1 MQILKLL
8 CKDIA
13 GRNMGIPHLTRV
25 VVAAA
30 HRVAHPSRQAILLR
44 DLMQHL
50 NARDI
55 LPACAKVG
63 KPREALRHNRLCAN
77 AALSRR
83 YADAESV
90 ADTVDGVLVAQSQAQ
105 RGIRPAR
112 HRTIHKAC
120 IRLYI
125 ARRKPIVELLLAAV
139 RALVVGERQIELMSA
154 ALPAPR
160 IVLCPGLPARS
171 LAKVVEIVLR
181 DTELLF
187 CCALIAHSITLPR
200 CGLLLIVLRIRHV
213 GRCLREIRRAVRK
226 ILLIARNGLARI
238 ALRILRR
245 LTCRRQLGE
254 IVLDRIQLGLCGV
267 YLGGSSVN
275 HFRLGFSRRRL
286 CRCRACKSGI
296 DHDLCVDNPVL
307 LVADLVQHTR
317 HHRRAILSSGT
328 AWCSTSADRLYRT
341 VILCIH
347 GSYVR
352 TLRIDRRR
360 IVRLR
365 LLRRDRLLR
374 ALCAQCLCCCKG
386 VLHGSKLHLCIV
398 QIRLC
403 LREIRRGISHAGLSI
418 GEVLLRISEILLRLR
433 ESLLCRAIGGDLI
446 LDIHHVRV
454 VTVHIVQRIVA
465 ARESLMP
472 RHGKKERTRCRSS
485 APQEI
490 TAALRPS
497 QHTHAFSI
505 LSRSGSLSPYSR
517 WAIVQKIPAS
527 A

>member
-1 MQILKLL
+1 
-8 CKDIA
+8 
-13 GRNMGIPHLTRV
+13 MGIPHLTRV

-30 HRVAHPSRQAILLR
+30 HRVAHPSRQAILFR

-63 KPREALRHNRLCAN
+63 KPREALRHNRLRAD
-77 AALSRR
+77 AALPRR
-83 YADAESV
+83 YADTESV
-90 ADTVDGVLVAQSQAQ
+90 ADAVDGVLVAQGQAQ

-112 HRTIHKAC
+112 HSAVYKAC
-120 IRLYI
+120 IGLHI

-154 ALPAPR
+154 AFPAPH

-171 LAKVVEIVLR
+171 LAEVVEIMLR

-187 CCALIAHSITLPR
+187 CRALIAHSIALPR
-200 CGLLLIVLRIRHV
+200 RSLLLIVLRIRHV
-213 GRCLREIRRAVRK
+213 GRCLREIRRAVRE
-226 ILLIARNGLARI
+226 ILLIARNGLARVT
-238 ALRILRR
+238 LRILCC

-254 IVLDRIQLGLCGV
+254 IVLDRIQFRLRRLH
-267 YLGGSSVN
+267 LGGCCIDRARIRRS
-275 HFRLGFSRRRL
+275 FRRPL
-286 CRCRACKSGI
+286 CRYCTRESSI
-296 DHDLCVDNPVL
+296 DHDLCVVDAVL
-307 LVADLVQHTR
+307 LVADLVQDAC
-317 HHRRAILSSGT
+317 HHRRPILLGST
-328 AWCSTSADRLYRT
+328 AQRSRRVAARRCHAVIPRTYRLHM
-341 VILCIH
+341 C
-347 GSYVR
+347 

-360 IVRLR
+360 VVRLR

-374 ALCAQCLCCCKG
+374 ALCAQCLCRCES
-386 VLHGSKLHLCIV
+386 VLHSSKLHLCIV
-398 QIRLC
+398 QICLC
-403 LREIRRGISHAGLSI
+403 LREIRCGIRHASLRI
-418 GEVLLRISEILLRLR
+418 GEVLLRVGEILLRLC

-465 ARESLMP
+465 AREGLMP
-472 RHGKKERTRCRSS
+472 RHGKKERTRTRCRSS